1 LIFGGA
7 VTVEFWRFGGTPV
20 PATSV
25 GDLARRFEAQGW
37 DGLVVGQDIGI
48 LPDSYLFLAFAAAA
62 TTRLKVGTGVSV
74 PLRNTMD
81 VANTIAV
88 LYAVTGG
95 RSVISFGRGDGGFA
109 QIGRKPMTVTAFET
123 YLAQVQAYLRKED
136 VDLDGFR
143 STMRSVYE
151 IDPSLDGRKPLID
164 VSATGPKMIDLAAR
178 HADSITFAVG
188 ANLDRLRDCI
198 KLARDARTAAGLDPG
213 TLRIGCHIPA
223 AVATD
228 GVSVAAARDIIRGAV
243 LRHTRFSAFHG
254 NVLEGVSDEDR
265 EAVLRSFEVTR
276 DHSRNMPKRADFS
289 VASVLPD
296 DFVDRFAIVG
306 DPQQCADRFRAVM
319 SLGVDRILVLTR
331 VPTTDRKEGN
341 AARLADTVL
350 SQLA

>member
-1 LIFGGA
+1 MKK
-7 VTVEFWRFGGTPV
+7 VEFWRFGGTPV
-20 PATSV
+20 PMTDVANI
-25 GDLARRFEAQGW
+25 ARRFEAQGW

-48 LPDSYLFLAFAAAA
+48 LPDSYLFLALAAAA

-88 LYAVTGG
+88 LYAASGG
-95 RSVISFGRGDGGFA
+95 RSLISFGRGDGGFA
-109 QIGRKPMTVTAFET
+109 QIGRKPMRVAEFET
-123 YLAQVQAYLRKED
+123 YLRQVQSYLRKED
-136 VDLDGFR
+136 VDLDGFP

-151 IDPSLDGRKPLID
+151 IDPSLDGPKPLID
-164 VSATGPKMIDLAAR
+164 VSATGPKMIDLSAR
-178 HADSITFAVG
+178 YADSITFAVG

-198 KLARDARTAAGLDPG
+198 KLARDARVAAGLDPD
-213 TLRIGCHIPA
+213 TLSIGCHIPA
-223 AVATD
+223 AVATG
-228 GVSVAAARDIIRGAV
+228 GVSVEDARNIIRGAV
-243 LRHTRFSAFHG
+243 LRHTRFSAFDG
-254 NVLEGVSDEDR
+254 TVMDGVSEQDR

-276 DHSRNMPKRADFS
+276 DHGRNMPKKADFS

-306 DPQQCADRFRAVM
+306 DPQQCADRFREVM

-331 VPTTDRKEGN
+331 VPTTDREEGN